1 MSKNIFKDYIDACEL
16 VKELEEKIREI
27 ERENTV
33 HDVVSGSSSEFPY
46 LGKHFHIEGVD
57 PQVNTNYEWEQLR
70 QQKDEAE
77 QLSRQADALM
87 AKASLRLQRII
98 RYKYFEKL
106 SWNQVADKMGRG
118 ATEDSIKK
126 EFQRFMKS
134 N

>member
-1 MSKNIFKDYIDACEL
+1 MSKNIFKDYVDACEL
-16 VKELEEKIREI
+16 VKELEERIREI
-27 ERENTV
+27 ERESTV

-57 PQVNTNYEWEQLR
+57 PQVNTSYEWQQLK
-70 QQKDEAE
+70 QQKAEAE
-77 QLSRQADALM
+77 RLSKEADNLI

-98 RYKYFEKL
+98 RYKYFDKL